1 MVRVKVCGF
10 TDEGDLRAACDAGI
24 DAVGINLAQGP
35 RRVDLARAAAL
46 CAATPPFVTA
56 VLLFVDAGADEI
68 LAAVAA
74 TRADAVQLHGDEP
87 PELAAALRREIQV
100 IKAVRVRDAATLDAV
115 AAYPADAYLL
125 DAYVPGEAGGTGA
138 GWDHGLLAG
147 RDLGRP
153 VILAGG
159 LAPANVAAAIAATRP
174 WAVDVASGV
183 EFAPGRKD
191 AALVAALVAAVR
203 ST

>member
-1 MVRVKVCGF
+1 MVRIKVCGF

-24 DAVGINLAQGP
+24 DAVGINLALGP
-35 RRVDLARAAAL
+35 RKVDLERAAAL
-46 CAATPPFVTA
+46 CEATPPFVTT

-125 DAYVPGEAGGTGA
+125 DAYVPGEVGGTGA

-159 LAPANVAAAIAATRP
+159 LAPANVVAAIAATRP

-183 EFAPGRKD
+183 ESAPGRKD
-191 AALVAALVAAVR
+191 PTKVAALVAAAR
-203 ST
+203 SA